1 MQTTFTTV
9 TGAISTTY
17 RVELGSRGPQ
27 GIQGPPN
34 ILSIGTVTTG
44 APGSSAS
51 ASISGTSPS
60 QTLDLEIPRG
70 DVGPPGPT
78 DYNLLTNVP
87 ATFPPSAHTHVVSN
101 ITPVSGT
108 HLIGRHA
115 GGSGNAQEV
124 SVGNGVEFQ
133 GSGIRRSALTGDVT
147 ASAGSNATTIANDAV
162 TTAKIINDAV
172 TTAKIINDAVTT
184 AKIINDAVTNAKLA
198 NMATATI
205 KGRTTAG
212 TGDPEDLSPAQ
223 ARTVIGVSPALVV
236 SDTAPVSPE
245 DGQQWLGLTAEV
257 LHIWSNTKSR
267 WISINSDFDADA
279 AAYIA
284 AVVAAGATVTANQ
297 RAYINAFYVTGKR
310 DGWYSSIKRLY
321 LPIWQTELPNAVDM
335 ISLATGTFVG
345 TVTHGAGFV
354 KSDVSTGY
362 MNANVGLTTL
372 GLSLNSY
379 HYAGLYK
386 ESSSQSNSY
395 LFGSASG
402 SNQNRLFVSS
412 ATMNADL
419 SSASLGRASGTVA
432 SGNRLGIFTFSGN
445 ASNRFLK
452 QRKTSG
458 VTTLGTTTTTITA
471 APNNENVA
479 FLARNNAGTIDGFCG
494 EEIGAF
500 SLGLELTDTQDSNYS
515 LALKILWE
523 NCTNLVLP

>member
-115 GGSGNAQEV
+115 GGSGDAQEV
-124 SVGNGVEFQ
+124 TVGNGVEFS

-172 TTAKIINDAVTT
+172 TNG
-184 AKIINDAVTNAKLA
+184 KLA

-212 TGDPEDLSPAQ
+212 TGDPEDLTAAQ

-236 SDTAPVSPE
+236 SDTAPTSPV
-245 DGQQWLGLTAEV
+245 DGQQWLRLTTEILSIYSTSKTKWIIPYARGIDPDAEAWIDAV
-257 LHIWSNTKSR
+257 IAAGGTLFESETITKRKASDYFSALRTDATADLFALVGRMYFPVWDVAAANAICAKSR
-267 WISINSDFDADA
+267 TS
-279 AAYIA
+279 
-284 AVVAAGATVTANQ
+284 
-297 RAYINAFYVTGKR
+297 
-310 DGWYSSIKRLY
+310 
-321 LPIWQTELPNAVDM
+321 
-335 ISLATGTFVG
+335 GTFNG
-345 TVTHGAGFV
+345 TVTHTPGYVAGNGTDGYFDPGAG
-354 KSDVSTGY
+354 GGLG
-362 MNANVGLTTL
+362 ALGLT
-372 GLSLNSY
+372 
-379 HYAGLYK
+379 
-386 ESSSQSNSY
+386 
-395 LFGSASG
+395 
-402 SNQNRLFVSS
+402 
-412 ATMNADL
+412 NADL
-419 SSASLGRASGTVA
+419 HFQVGVHTAGSAGAVIIGSQTADTTNDRCQITNEVSPTSLNRFACPSAEVFNTATDASADRNGIIVGCSTATNNRFILRRLSTGVTSATNTNNATNPIPTAQPYIMARRMNDGTASLFYNGQIFMAAYGSKMTVA
-432 SGNRLGIFTFSGN
+432 QATAKTLIDKQFYESLTGIS
-445 ASNRFLK
+445 
-452 QRKTSG
+452 
-458 VTTLGTTTTTITA
+458 I
-471 APNNENVA
+471 P
-479 FLARNNAGTIDGFCG
+479 
-494 EEIGAF
+494 
-500 SLGLELTDTQDSNYS
+500 
-515 LALKILWE
+515 
-523 NCTNLVLP
+523 